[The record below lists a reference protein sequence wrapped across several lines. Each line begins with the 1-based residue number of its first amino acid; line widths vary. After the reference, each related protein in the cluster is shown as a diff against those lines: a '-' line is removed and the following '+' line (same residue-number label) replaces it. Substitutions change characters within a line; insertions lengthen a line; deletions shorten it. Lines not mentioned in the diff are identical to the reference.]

1 MVIII
6 VTTTTITTTTVPQL
20 VKKFRFIGVDN
31 ATVDQGGD
39 LVELLSWTKAAF
51 WSETGLSIVT
61 FCHVFQRL
69 CSNNNF
75 FVCQGEDLT

>member
-6 VTTTTITTTTVPQL
+6 VVTTTTTTTTITTTTVPQL
-20 VKKFRFIGVDN
+20 VKKFGFIGVDN

-51 WSETGLSIVT
+51 WSEAGLSIVA
-61 FCHVFQRL
+61 FCHCF
-69 CSNNNF
+69 
-75 FVCQGEDLT
+75 

>member
-6 VTTTTITTTTVPQL
+6 VFTATTTTSTNIFTTTTTTVPQL
-20 VKKFRFIGVDN
+20 VKKFRLIGVDN

-61 FCHVFQRL
+61 FCH
-69 CSNNNF
+69 F
-75 FVCQGEDLT
+75 FGGF

>member
-6 VTTTTITTTTVPQL
+6 VVTITITTTTVPQL
-20 VKKFRFIGVDN
+20 VKKFGFIGVDN

-51 WSETGLSIVT
+51 WSEAGLSIVA
-61 FCHVFQRL
+61 FCHCF
-69 CSNNNF
+69 
-75 FVCQGEDLT
+75 